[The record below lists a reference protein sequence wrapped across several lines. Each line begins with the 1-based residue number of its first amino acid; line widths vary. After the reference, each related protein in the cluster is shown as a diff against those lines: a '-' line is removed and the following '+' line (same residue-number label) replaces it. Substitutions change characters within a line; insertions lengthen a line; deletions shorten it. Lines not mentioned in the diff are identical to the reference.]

1 VKRKVAGPGSG
12 PAYSWPMTIRL
23 KRVYDPA
30 SPTDGLRILVDR
42 LWPRGMKKEDAALD
56 RWERDVAPS
65 NELRKEFGHHHSR
78 WDEFKA
84 RYFAELEASP
94 EPLER
99 LAGEA
104 RKGTVTLLFAAR
116 DTEKNNAVALAEY
129 LRKRV
134 R

>member
-1 VKRKVAGPGSG
+1 MA
-12 PAYSWPMTIRL
+12 IRL
-23 KRVYDPA
+23 KRVYDPP
-30 SPTDGLRILVDR
+30 SPSDGVRVLVDR
-42 LWPRGMKKEDAALD
+42 LWPRGLKKEDAALD

-65 NELRKEFGHHHSR
+65 NELRKEFGHDHSR
-78 WDEFKA
+78 WDEFRA
-84 RYFAELEASP
+84 RYFAELDANP
-94 EPLER
+94 EPVQR
-99 LAGEA
+99 LVGEA